1 MPGELPSY
9 GAYAPVREKRAA
21 MKVLVATKESLVF
34 DQLVNRAP
42 DLELTAALD
51 TGRLYASIPTAQL
64 AIIDYRDLVPHPFST
79 ECIRRMLS
87 GATLKQCSSQEFL
100 ASPERYL
107 PPSAR
112 SRRTFEL
119 PAKRTIALTSF
130 SGGTGK
136 TSLALDTALHF
147 AAKTELRLPLPVG
160 VFEFT
165 YGSSALNAL
174 IRTQAPPIDALIGQ
188 PELEPGSFHGVT
200 LYPMNYDAVRPMSME
215 SVKRYL
221 QEQLSNHVL
230 SIIDAIWPHGTASLI
245 GEDVDLWIVL
255 TTPRIDAV
263 DNARKLRQ
271 RLAAEYGEE
280 KVIIAVNQMGGL
292 GASLALMGFDRDI
305 EIPRIRQAEV
315 FFGGRIGKQILT
327 HMYNSLWDDYERAGR
342 RRWRLFRRRS

>member
-1 MPGELPSY
+1 MN
-9 GAYAPVREKRAA
+9 
-21 MKVLVATKESLVF
+21 VLVATKEPLVF

-51 TGRLYASIPTAQL
+51 TGKIYSSIPTAQL
-64 AIIDYRDLVPHPFST
+64 AIIDYRDLVPHPFSA
-79 ECIRRMLS
+79 ECIRRLLS
-87 GATLKQCSSQEFL
+87 NAALKHCSAQEFL
-100 ASPERYL
+100 VSPETYL
-107 PPSAR
+107 PPRTQSK
-112 SRRTFEL
+112 RTFEL

-147 AAKTELRLPLPVG
+147 AAKTENRLRLPVG

-174 IRTQAPPIDALIGQ
+174 IRTQAPPLDTLIRQ
-188 PELEPGSFHGVT
+188 PELEPGSFYGVT
-200 LYPMNYDAVRPMSME
+200 LYPMNYDTVRPMPMDR
-215 SVKRYL
+215 VKRYL

-230 SIIDAIWPHGTASLI
+230 NIIDAIWPHGTAALI

-263 DNARKLRQ
+263 ENARKLRQ

-280 KVIIAVNQMGGL
+280 KVLIAVNQMSGL
-292 GASLALMGFDRDI
+292 GASLSLMGFDRDI
-305 EIPRIRQAEV
+305 EIPRIQQTEI
-315 FFGGRIGKQILT
+315 FFDGRIGKQILK